1 MKINACFYF
10 MFNDK
15 KSWSCWS
22 SVVLMIKLNIKEL
35 VDYGKK
41 KVIMSSKI
49 YFLIN
54 QEKLFVYIICYLGA
68 RWYLM
73 PHN

>member
-1 MKINACFYF
+1 
-10 MFNDK
+10 
-15 KSWSCWS
+15 
-22 SVVLMIKLNIKEL
+22 MIKLNIKEL

-54 QEKLFVYIICYLGA
+54 HEKLFVYITGICYLGA
-68 RWYLM
+68 RWYSM

>member
-1 MKINACFYF
+1 
-10 MFNDK
+10 
-15 KSWSCWS
+15 
-22 SVVLMIKLNIKEL
+22 MIKLNIKEL
-35 VDYGKK
+35 VDYGKE